1 MSQEYAVIFKI
12 MTNINRHLPKSQ
24 LRIPNFLRTLII
36 RPSSLGDTLLLA
48 PALHQLADTVELT
61 LLGRRPGIN
70 FLRPFLRDCLDFENH
85 GWHSLFM
92 ENSQCNDLFIPDVE
106 RVIAFLSDPD
116 GLAKKGLR
124 KCLNHIPV
132 FLFPPFPPREEKIHV
147 ALYLASCLKK
157 SGLPLNPESSIEQAK
172 IRPLLKQNGPSRSEG
187 TVVFHP
193 GSGSNSKNYPAEFWI
208 DLIRD
213 NAFTIYRKKILLLG
227 PAEVEW
233 QKISTRELFGPDV
246 EIIFS
251 PSKDQLVSL
260 LKNAS
265 SYLGHDSGITHLSA
279 MLGTHTTALF
289 KASDPLQWSPLGPDV
304 TVIAGCDN
312 SQDIYEKIKKTLK
325 RG

>member
-1 MSQEYAVIFKI
+1 MISNIKA
-12 MTNINRHLPKSQ
+12 NINRHLPRSRQ
-24 LRIPNFLRTLII
+24 RTPDFLRTLII

-48 PALHQLADTVELT
+48 PALHQIADTVELT
-61 LLGRRPGIN
+61 LLGRRPGID
-70 FLRPFLRDCLDFENH
+70 FLRPFLKDCLDFENH

-92 ENSQCNDLFIPDVE
+92 ENPQCSDLFIPDVD
-106 RVIAFLSDPD
+106 RVIVFLSDPD

-124 KCLNHIPV
+124 KCLNRIPI
-132 FLFPPFPPREEKIHV
+132 FSFPPFPQREEIIHV

-213 NAFTIYRKKILLLG
+213 TAFNIFHKRILLLG
-227 PAEVEW
+227 PAEEEW
-233 QKISTRELFGPDV
+233 HRISTRELSGSDV

-251 PSKDQLVSL
+251 PSKDRLLSL
-260 LKNAS
+260 LKKAS
-265 SYLGHDSGITHLSA
+265 LYIGHDSGITHLAA
-279 MLGTHTTALF
+279 MLGTRTICLF
-289 KASDPLQWSPLGPDV
+289 KNSDPLQWAPLGPDV
-304 TVIAGCDN
+304 TIISYDTPLQVIYN
-312 SQDIYEKIKKTLK
+312 KIRDELSKV
-325 RG
+325 

>member
-1 MSQEYAVIFKI
+1 VISNIKA
-12 MTNINRHLPKSQ
+12 NINRRLPRFQQRS
-24 LRIPNFLRTLII
+24 PDFLRTLII

-48 PALHQLADTVELT
+48 PALHQIADTVALT
-61 LLGRRPGIN
+61 LLGRRPGID
-70 FLRPFLRDCLDFENH
+70 FLRSFVKDCLDFENH
-85 GWHSLFM
+85 GWHNLFM
-92 ENSQCNDLFIPDVE
+92 ENPQCSDLFTPDVD

-124 KCLNHIPV
+124 KCLNRIPV

-172 IRPLLKQNGPSRSEG
+172 TRPLLKQNEPSRSEG

-193 GSGSNSKNYPAEFWI
+193 GSGSNSKNYPTEFWI

-213 NAFTIYRKKILLLG
+213 TAFNIFHKRILLLG
-227 PAEVEW
+227 PAEEEW
-233 QKISTRELFGPDV
+233 HQISTRELSGANV
-246 EIIFS
+246 EIILS
-251 PSKDQLVSL
+251 PSKNRLLSL

-265 SYLGHDSGITHLSA
+265 LYLGHDSGITHLTA

-289 KASDPLQWSPLGPDV
+289 KASDPLQWAPLGPDV
-304 TVIAGCDN
+304 TVIADRYD
-312 SQDIYEKIKKTLK
+312 SQVIYEKIKETLK
-325 RG
+325 RA

>member
-1 MSQEYAVIFKI
+1 VISNIKA
-12 MTNINRHLPKSQ
+12 NINRHLPRSQ
-24 LRIPNFLRTLII
+24 QRTPDFLSTLII

-48 PALHQLADTVELT
+48 PALHQIADTVALT
-61 LLGRRPGIN
+61 LLGRRPGID
-70 FLRPFLRDCLDFENH
+70 FLRSFLKDCLDFENH

-92 ENSQCNDLFIPDVE
+92 ENPQCSDLFIPDVD

-124 KCLNHIPV
+124 KCLNQIPV

-157 SGLPLNPESSIEQAK
+157 SGIPLNPESSIEQAK

-213 NAFTIYRKKILLLG
+213 TAFNIFQKRVLLLG
-227 PAEVEW
+227 PAEKEW
-233 QKISTRELFGPDV
+233 HKISNRELSGSDV
-246 EIIFS
+246 EIILS
-251 PSKDQLVSL
+251 PSKDRLLPL

-265 SYLGHDSGITHLSA
+265 LYLGHDSGITHLAA
-279 MLGTHTTALF
+279 MLGTRTTALF
-289 KASDPLQWSPLGPDV
+289 KASDPLQWAPLGPDV
-304 TVIAGCDN
+304 TVIADCYD
-312 SQDIYEKIKKTLK
+312 SQVVYEKIKETLK
-325 RG
+325 RA